1 MEIDHP
7 LLFLGIGGTGDRIGA
22 ELERRLRQEVRG
34 PDGAK
39 RFGTG
44 DGGHLPYELP
54 SCFQFVYVDIDEND
68 LERLKG
74 QVPGHEQAVTRTMRT
89 ASKLLPAHRSYAQV
103 AQYLRIK
110 AEEEVRDW
118 LPPADGEPRVAPLS
132 RGAGQLPTVGRACLF
147 ARIAE
152 AGIAA
157 AQEPVT
163 EAIERLRKSA
173 VDLAAL
179 GGLNPSTCDVFVA
192 FSLAGG
198 TGNGMFYDYIH
209 LVADAFQNTGIAIQV
224 YPLVVMPSAFAEG
237 NGGGR
242 NAMLNAGRGLLDL
255 SRMIDDQNMRDAEVA
270 FRSAAAERDKGL
282 SVIYRDGKALKII
295 QIEPSTLQTAFLFS
309 RTAALTQAELH
320 GSIVSFILS
329 MAGIR
334 SAASALDGHSTAA
347 QSTFINQGVDR
358 QTAAPSGIGGRGMST
373 AAVAS
378 LSVPRDEILGLFAAR
393 LLSEAIEK
401 SGHPQHDENNEPL
414 LDAFFNATNLTD
426 LIARP
431 HLDPR
436 GAEDLRNPRHRALA
450 ARGEIDSHKKKVV
463 PRVHEM
469 AREFDP
475 RKGLAAVARESAD
488 PFRAERAISA
498 HSGQLEASV
507 TVTRFLRQN
516 PANLQP
522 GELPP
527 RPSEQQVKTW
537 LDANVAAAWFTEWAA
552 QSSVWDP
559 RLDQLAEILRELTG
573 ALHQFRAESDK
584 RFAREVARLFDDH
597 ATVRHFLHD
606 LPRDAHEFYRQL
618 AGQLAASLGLD
629 RSVTDAESLLAA
641 LLGEQRPWEGLI
653 LEALD
658 GGIGPYRAL
667 SRFHGRISA
676 RVLDQTYRDERLLP
690 HLADLIVPAAGAL
703 NGLAGAD
710 AVRGALRGMV
720 PTGLLMKAAGPA
732 KVLVTYPVRT
742 VGGRIGA
749 TEPTADAARPGSPSG
764 GPQLSRNREVEDFLR
779 ETIDVG
785 AQPGEVHYEFRPT
798 AAEALTVVMIRT
810 ALGVTDIPEARQVMS
825 LWADALR
832 RADVQDSLRW
842 RQRIGY
848 DYGWLLTT
856 EDQRVSILQRL
867 LIAMRNGWVDVLSG
881 KDEWPTEI
889 AIRASADSGSGA
901 ARLEVPLRPW
911 DEASPWGDLLHSY
924 EESILAGDE
933 LNRQEMYRRLMG
945 VLPIRNPDDGKAT
958 EPAPTYKAF
967 LKVAEAELAKLE
979 NLLETVPLDPDQRL
993 QVVGLRD
1000 YWKHTLP
1007 DALQKKI
1014 AGYPGLR
1021 NTLAALDA
1029 DWAGSPQP

>member
-68 LERLKG
+68 LERLRG
-74 QVPGHEQAVTRTMRT
+74 QVPGHGQAVARTMRT
-89 ASKLLPAHRSYAQV
+89 ATKLLPAHRSYAEV

-110 AEEEVRDW
+110 AEDEVRDW

-163 EAIERLRKSA
+163 EAIERLRKCA

-198 TGNGMFYDYIH
+198 TGDGMFYDYIH

-224 YPLVVMPSAFAEG
+224 YPLVVMPSAFTEG

-255 SRMIDDQNMRDAEVA
+255 SRLIDDQNMRDAEVA
-270 FRSAAAERDKGL
+270 FRSAAAERDKGQ
-282 SVIYRDGKALKII
+282 SVTYRDGKALKII

-347 QSTFINQGVDR
+347 QSTFINHGVDR
-358 QTAAPSGIGGRGMST
+358 QTPAPSGIGGRGMST
-373 AAVAS
+373 SAVAS
-378 LSVPRDEILGLFAAR
+378 LTVPRAEILSLFAAR

-401 SGHPQHDENNEPL
+401 IGEPQPDENNEPL

-426 LIARP
+426 LLARP
-431 HLDPR
+431 PLDSR
-436 GAEDLRNPRHRALA
+436 GAEHLRNARHRALA
-450 ARGEIDSHKKKVV
+450 ARAEIDGHRDKVIR
-463 PRVHEM
+463 RVREM
-469 AREFDP
+469 ARDFDP

-498 HSGQLEASV
+498 HSGQPDASV
-507 TVTRFLRQN
+507 TVTRFLRRN
-516 PANLQP
+516 PADLRP

-527 RPSEQQVKTW
+527 RPGEQQVKTW
-537 LDANVAAAWFTEWAA
+537 LDASVDAVWFTEWAA

-559 RLDQLAEILRELTG
+559 RLDRLAEILRELAG

-584 RFAREVARLFDDH
+584 RFDREVAKLFEDH

-606 LPRDAHEFYRQL
+606 LPRDPRQFYQQIASQL
-618 AGQLAASLGLD
+618 ARSLGLD
-629 RSVTDAESLLAA
+629 KEVTDAERLLAA

-667 SRFHGRISA
+667 SKFHGRISA
-676 RVLDQTYRDERLLP
+676 RVLDQTYKDERLLP
-690 HLADLIVPAAGAL
+690 HLADLIVSAAGSH
-703 NGLAGAD
+703 NSLAGAD

-732 KVLVTYPVRT
+732 KVLVTYPVRA
-742 VGGRIGA
+742 VGSPIA
-749 TEPTADAARPGSPSG
+749 AAAPADAARPGSPSG
-764 GPQLSRNREVEDFLR
+764 GPRLSHNREVEDFLK

-825 LWADALR
+825 LWADAVR

-842 RQRIGY
+842 RQRLGY

-889 AIRASADSGSGA
+889 AIRASADSGGGT
-901 ARLEVPLRPW
+901 ARIEVPLRPW
-911 DEASPWGDLLHSY
+911 DDASPWADLLHAY

-945 VLPIRNPDDGKAT
+945 VLPARNPDDGKAV
-958 EPAPTYKAF
+958 EPAPIYKAF
-967 LKVAEAELAKLE
+967 LKVGEGELAKIE
-979 NLLETVPLDPDQRL
+979 NLLAAVPLDPDQRL
-993 QVVGLRD
+993 QVAGLRD
-1000 YWKHTLP
+1000 YWKRTLP
-1007 DALQKKI
+1007 GALHKKI
-1014 AGYPGLR
+1014 VGYPGLR

-1029 DWAGSPQP
+1029 DWGGSPEP